1 MSFATPMIQKQ
12 VHRTDIQAFRA
23 LAVLSVVIF
32 HLWPN
37 RLPGGFVGVDV
48 FFVIS
53 GFLITQHLLRDIARN
68 TFSVVAFWA
77 RRIRR
82 LLPASLT
89 VLLVTA
95 VAILLIAPRDLWPT
109 WISEVGASAAYFQNW
124 ALASNAVDYLAAD
137 NAASPTQHFW
147 SLSVEEQFYFLLPI
161 LMWLLVVLFKG
172 KKAASL
178 SRAIVILLS
187 FIVLAS
193 FVIGVYL
200 TFAEPVSS
208 YFFTHVRAWQFA
220 AGALLAA
227 VFAYIPQNRNYKLAS
242 LIIGL
247 GLIAVSAVLLDGSL
261 AYPGF
266 WALLPTAG
274 AVLALSSNLEGGRIA
289 KLLSWRPIQFIG
301 DVSYSI
307 YLWHWPLIILL
318 PYVVGNLTTVWKLI
332 IIALSFG
339 LAALSQK
346 FIEQPFIIR
355 GRKEGAK
362 NRTAIV
368 LMFAACGGMLF
379 SSMAFSAQADVSIR
393 TELTKQQEVVNS
405 GLDCLG
411 AASKA
416 PDGVECIN
424 PDLDEILLPSL
435 DLASHDSPSLL
446 LPADC
451 QGTKASDSV
460 PKPCNLTGK
469 TADVKIALIGDSH
482 SAQFMAPM
490 LELAK
495 QNSWQVV
502 SYSKGGC
509 PMSYA
514 ERTHDAVLT
523 KACKKWVKAAV
534 KQLTTTGFD
543 LVVTSQVSGT
553 EWASGKVKQ
562 ATYSRDGLV
571 KIWKEINS
579 AGVPVMVIKDNPRP
593 IKASLLCVKK
603 NKYANFDACQN
614 TKKAAMLADPQPAA
628 VKLLNSPLTK
638 LVDFTDVYC
647 DELKCDAVIG
657 GVIVNRDENHLTN
670 TFSRTLAPYL
680 EVEILKLLD
689 PGK

>member
-1 MSFATPMIQKQ
+1 
-12 VHRTDIQAFRA
+12 
-23 LAVLSVVIF
+23 
-32 HLWPN
+32 
-37 RLPGGFVGVDV
+37 
-48 FFVIS
+48 
-53 GFLITQHLLRDIARN
+53 
-68 TFSVVAFWA
+68 
-77 RRIRR
+77 
-82 LLPASLT
+82 
-89 VLLVTA
+89 
-95 VAILLIAPRDLWPT
+95 
-109 WISEVGASAAYFQNW
+109 
-124 ALASNAVDYLAAD
+124 
-137 NAASPTQHFW
+137 
-147 SLSVEEQFYFLLPI
+147 
-161 LMWLLVVLFKG
+161 
-172 KKAASL
+172 
-178 SRAIVILLS
+178 
-187 FIVLAS
+187 
-193 FVIGVYL
+193 
-200 TFAEPVSS
+200 
-208 YFFTHVRAWQFA
+208 VRAWQFA

-227 VFAYIPQNRNYKLAS
+227 VFAYVPQNRIYKIAS
-242 LIIGL
+242 LTLGL
-247 GLIAVSAVLLDGSL
+247 GLIAVSAVLLDGSM

-266 WALLPTAG
+266 WALLPTVG
-274 AVLALSSNLEGGRIA
+274 AVLALSSNLEGGPIA

-301 DVSYSI
+301 DISYSI

-318 PYVVGNLTTVWKLI
+318 PYALGNLTTVLKLI
-332 IIALSFG
+332 IIAVSFG

-346 FIEQPFIIR
+346 FIEQPFINR
-355 GRKEGAK
+355 GRREGAK
-362 NRTAIV
+362 HRTAIA
-368 LMFAACGGMLF
+368 LMFAACGGMLI
-379 SSMAFSAQADVSIR
+379 SSIAISAQADVSIR
-393 TELTKQQEVVNS
+393 TELTQQQEVVKS

-411 AASKA
+411 AASNA
-416 PDGVECIN
+416 PDGVACIN

-446 LPADC
+446 LPASC

-495 QNSWQVV
+495 QNNWQVI

-509 PMSYA
+509 PLSYA

-523 KACKKWVKAAV
+523 KACKNWVKAAV

-579 AGVPVMVIKDNPRP
+579 AGVPVLVMKDNPRP
-593 IKASLLCVKK
+593 IKASLLCIKK
-603 NKYANFDACQN
+603 NKYENFVACQN

-628 VKLLNSPLTK
+628 VKLLNSPLTQ

-670 TFSRTLAPYL
+670 TFSRTLAPYI

-689 PGK
+689 AAK